1 MEKLHFEV
9 SSPESFIKLA
19 CTMLFEKSVEFSE
32 WGSVWNEMFAG
43 IEGEELFLGFTE
55 ELFPA
60 GCIIGENELNKIM
73 VKAVSFLKT
82 DAVCRDA
89 KIAYDKKRFSYWV
102 YFIPGGKVF
111 ECQFAEHEETI
122 IGVLADFFG
131 KSIIDYNLN
140 ALKKFITNSFEI
152 RSSQSSVSSIAED
165 IEFIQQSAFSRCAG
179 AHGA

>member
-1 MEKLHFEV
+1 MYGRADAAASLPFRGIGQEGVEGGADPCAQAVKYSEPVKLIEQAAHQNC
-9 SSPESFIKLA
+9 SFCNQQA
-19 CTMLFEKSVEFSE
+19 R
-32 WGSVWNEMFAG
+32 
-43 IEGEELFLGFTE
+43 IERRPDRSLSCG
-55 ELFPA
+55 
-60 GCIIGENELNKIM
+60 
-73 VKAVSFLKT
+73 VVSFLKT

-140 ALKKFITNSFEI
+140 ALKKFIINSFEI

-165 IEFIQQSAFSRCAG
+165 VEFIQLSAFSRCAG